1 LVSDVTASRFAYLF
15 SEANLPIAEM
25 PDSSTPPVLPVVKA
39 ARVLRIARADAVGVV
54 VCASFS
60 LLIALPA
67 QQWVFAGFS
76 ALALVCGA
84 MEWHGQ
90 DRLREGEFGGLQW
103 LIGAQACLYTV
114 ILGYALWR
122 WQHFDPAAH
131 WAEIPA
137 AARDQL
143 NAKMVEAGLDPE
155 ADRELLLRT
164 MNGLICSVLVG
175 GSTLYQVGLA
185 LWYRAQAPALAA
197 ALENP
202 STRRP
207 DAG

>member
-1 LVSDVTASRFAYLF
+1 
-15 SEANLPIAEM
+15 
-25 PDSSTPPVLPVVKA
+25 
-39 ARVLRIARADAVGVV
+39 
-54 VCASFS
+54 
-60 LLIALPA
+60 
-67 QQWVFAGFS
+67 
-76 ALALVCGA
+76 
-84 MEWHGQ
+84 
-90 DRLREGEFGGLQW
+90 
-103 LIGAQACLYTV
+103 
-114 ILGYALWR
+114 
-122 WQHFDPAAH
+122 
-131 WAEIPA
+131 
-137 AARDQL
+137 
-143 NAKMVEAGLDPE
+143 MVEAGLDPE